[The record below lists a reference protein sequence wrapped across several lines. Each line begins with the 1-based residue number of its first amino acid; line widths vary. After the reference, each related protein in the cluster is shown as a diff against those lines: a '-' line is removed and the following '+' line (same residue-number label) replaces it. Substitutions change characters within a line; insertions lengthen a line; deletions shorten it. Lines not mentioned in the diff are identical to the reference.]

1 MANETKKDMAEAMG
15 SAAAEE
21 KKEQKNRKT
30 FELLREPYVRK
41 SDGQKSVYYEIEGK
55 LFGKTCRASM
65 TCKNRDFNIFEM
77 LEDLYNPA
85 NELTKPVLEVVTEY
99 SDSNGKRT
107 KMVKYNAV
115 SYDKDGRRYHVPM
128 IPKKASDVAKI
139 EMFLNE

>member
-55 LFGKTCRASM
+55 LF
-65 TCKNRDFNIFEM
+65 
-77 LEDLYNPA
+77 
-85 NELTKPVLEVVTEY
+85 
-99 SDSNGKRT
+99 
-107 KMVKYNAV
+107 
-115 SYDKDGRRYHVPM
+115 
-128 IPKKASDVAKI
+128 
-139 EMFLNE
+139 